1 MIESE
6 DRLTQNPHNNFRQRL
21 IIAITI
27 IVVGILFYGAYRVY
41 RWDANRKAL
50 AEKDRIA
57 RMQQSP
63 QINITLIEG
72 WSDGEIYRYL
82 ESKRLG
88 SVAAYEAAEK
98 EIDRSKFDFLA
109 DLKKSDSLE
118 GFLFPDTYRVYQ
130 DATPKDILEKLL
142 NTFEQKWET
151 IAESSAQKSVSR
163 LQIPGYENLKLNK
176 DFSGLTLPEL
186 VTLASIVEKETGRPG
201 ENAGSDRLQEE
212 RQYVAGIFYNRL
224 LIGQALES
232 DATINYI
239 TRGGRAAPTSKDLEA
254 VSPYN
259 TYKNPGL
266 PPGPIANPSFA
277 SLYAVLRPIKS
288 DYYYFLHKQP
298 SGEIVYSKTYQGHL
312 ENKRKFLK

>member
-1 MIESE
+1 
-6 DRLTQNPHNNFRQRL
+6 
-21 IIAITI
+21 
-27 IVVGILFYGAYRVY
+27 
-41 RWDANRKAL
+41 
-50 AEKDRIA
+50 
-57 RMQQSP
+57 
-63 QINITLIEG
+63 
-72 WSDGEIYRYL
+72 
-82 ESKRLG
+82 
-88 SVAAYEAAEK
+88 
-98 EIDRSKFDFLA
+98 LA
-109 DLKKSDSLE
+109 DLKKSDTLE

-142 NTFEQKWET
+142 NNFEQKWNEA
-151 IAESSAQKSVSR
+151 IAESSPLRQLAESR
-163 LQIPGYENLKLNK
+163 LNTYKIPGYENLKLDK
-176 DFSGLTLPEL
+176 DFSGLTLSEL